1 MAAEKKKRSVLAVR
15 GANVPPSGGNIDL
28 SLFRNWVLGL

>member
-15 GANVPPSGGNIDL
+15 GANAPPCAGNIDL
-28 SLFRNWVLGL
+28 KLFHDWVLG